1 VKDFPAM
8 NVVQRLY
15 EITELPALPEILV
28 RVQRLVNSEEG
39 NATILAKIIQQD
51 PSLAVKVLKVA
62 NSAFFCPANQRIS
75 SLQLAIARIGFNEI
89 RSIIMAITLIKQ
101 FSKKSNVL
109 DYKQFWRHSLA
120 SAYFSQTI
128 INALPAKYSSE
139 ERQICFLSSLLHDI
153 GILVYDQFFHK
164 EFEQIMNSALS
175 QEKPFL
181 FAEQMVAGK
190 ESHPMVGSALLE
202 LWKIESPVISGV
214 RFHHVFDKAPDNHAR
229 FWAVTYLAEYV
240 LCNLA
245 LGSFEGTIQEVKK
258 SIWDIL
264 GLSPDSLGALF
275 TKAEIDVEKAG
286 VVLEME
292 TGGPNTQLRMV

>member
-1 VKDFPAM
+1 M

-39 NATILAKIIQQD
+39 NATVLAKIIQQD

-62 NSAFFCPANQRIS
+62 NSAFFSPANQRIS

-128 INALPAKYSSE
+128 IGALPVKYSSE
-139 ERQICFLSSLLHDI
+139 ERQVCFLSSLLHDI

-164 EFEQIMNSALS
+164 EFEQIVNLALS
-175 QEKPFL
+175 QETAFL
-181 FAEQMVAGK
+181 SAEQAVAGK

-214 RFHHVFDKAPDNHAR
+214 RFHHSFEKAPDNHAR

-258 SIWDIL
+258 NIWDIL
-264 GLSPDSLGALF
+264 GLSPDSLSALF

-292 TGGPNTQLRMV
+292 TGDPNSQLRMV